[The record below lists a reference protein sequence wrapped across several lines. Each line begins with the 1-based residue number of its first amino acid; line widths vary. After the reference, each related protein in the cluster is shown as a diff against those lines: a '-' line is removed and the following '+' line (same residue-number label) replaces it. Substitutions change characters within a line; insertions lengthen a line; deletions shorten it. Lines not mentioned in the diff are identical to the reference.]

1 MFISDIVG
9 IIADDLTGA
18 NDTAL
23 QMQQKG
29 AATKILLDTIPP
41 ADFAREETQVWAIST
56 ESRNISPE
64 EAYNKV
70 KEATEFFKNNFNF
83 EHYFKKIDSTLRG
96 HIAVETLTLLSE
108 LDYDAAVLIPAFPS
122 EGRITV
128 GGYHLLNGQ
137 PISMSEMARDPMC
150 PILESHLPTMF
161 RNQLGIEHEDL
172 VGVIE
177 LKTVMNG
184 AGPILM
190 KLNELI
196 DSGKKLI
203 IVDAVS
209 MTNIEQVVLAINKTQ
224 KQILPAG
231 TAAFAKVL
239 ANVWLGSIKKHEET
253 FKVPDL
259 PKLILSGSATEIT
272 ATQIAKLT
280 YSSDVESPYTIQLNI
295 DQILSNKQGEVVE
308 DIFNHLGKNNTVLVH
323 TSKLM
328 ENSNIGINQEEDLPR
343 ELFLNKITDF
353 LGYLAQEIMHRRDL
367 IMITVGGETSY
378 KCCKNVNAT
387 ELTIINEAAPAIALA
402 KTGQHK
408 WIVTKSGNL
417 GNDMTLVNIIKFLNE
432 HEHIQ

>member
-29 AATKILLDTIPP
+29 AITKILLDTVPP
-41 ADFAREETQVWAIST
+41 SDFAREATQVWAIST

-64 EAYNKV
+64 DAYNKV
-70 KEATEFFKNNFNF
+70 KDATTFFKENFNF

-108 LDYDAAVLIPAFPS
+108 LEYDAAVVIPAFPS

-128 GGYHLLNGQ
+128 GGYHLLNGL

-161 RNQLGIEHEDL
+161 KNQLGPEHEDM
-172 VGVIE
+172 VGIIE

-190 KLNELI
+190 RLNELI
-196 DSGKKLI
+196 EEGKKLI
-203 IVDAVS
+203 VVDTVS
-209 MTNIEQVVLAINKTQ
+209 ITNIEQVVLAINKSQ
-224 KQILPAG
+224 KQILPTG

-239 ANVWLGSIKKHEET
+239 ANVWLGSIKKHEEQLK
-253 FKVPDL
+253 FPDV

-272 ATQIAKLT
+272 AGQINELIN
-280 YSSDVESPYTIQLNI
+280 SQDIEQPYIIQLNAQ
-295 DQILSNKQGEVVE
+295 QILDNKQGEIVDE
-308 DIFNHLGKNNTVLVH
+308 ILNNLGKNNTVLVH
-323 TSKLM
+323 TSNLM
-328 ENSNIGINQEEDLPR
+328 DNSEIEFNDDDIAR
-343 ELFLNKITDF
+343 ELFLGKITDF
-353 LGYLAQEIMHRRDL
+353 LGYLAQEIMLRRDL
-367 IMITVGGETSY
+367 VLITIGGETSY
-378 KCCKNVNAT
+378 KCCKHVNAT
-387 ELTIINEAAPAIALA
+387 ELTIIDEAAPAIALT
-402 KTGQHK
+402 KTAQHK
-408 WIVTKSGNL
+408 WIITKSGNL
-417 GNDMTLVNIIKFLNE
+417 GNNTTLVNIIKYLKD
-432 HEHIQ
+432 HE